1 MNAKQY
7 LNRARHIDKEINALL
22 AEKERTRDRLTQIT
36 QSYTRSEVQVT
47 KDPHKFDRLVELEN
61 LIDQKVNEQIQ
72 VKTEIIQTI
81 SALEDRYQRMVLSGY
96 YISMKTWEQV
106 AVDMHYSFQNV
117 MRLRKVAIWEVQKII
132 DAGI

>member
-7 LNRARHIDKEINALL
+7 LNRARHIDKEIDALL
-22 AEKERTRDRLTQIT
+22 TEKERTMDRLTQIT

-61 LIDQKVNEQIQ
+61 LIDQKVDEQIQ

-132 DAGI
+132 DASI